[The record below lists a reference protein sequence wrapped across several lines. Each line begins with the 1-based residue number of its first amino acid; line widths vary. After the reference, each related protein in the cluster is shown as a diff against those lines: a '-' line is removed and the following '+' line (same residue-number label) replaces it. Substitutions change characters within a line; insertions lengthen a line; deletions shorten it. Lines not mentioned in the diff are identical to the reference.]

1 MLLSQFPKKGDIA
14 EDPRG
19 SPGRCRARARC
30 SVWWP
35 GITKQIAEMVRQC
48 HVCAQEAQQ
57 RKEPL
62 IKSALPD
69 YPWQV
74 VGTDLFEL
82 KGTHYLLV
90 VDYFSRYP
98 EVIKITSTTSVSIYS

>member
-1 MLLSQFPKKGDIA
+1 
-14 EDPRG
+14 
-19 SPGRCRARARC
+19 
-30 SVWWP
+30 
-35 GITKQIAEMVRQC
+35 MVHQC
-48 HVCAQEAQQ
+48 PVCAQEAQQ
-57 RKEPL
+57 QKEPL

-82 KGTHYLLV
+82 KGVHYLLV

-98 EVIKITSTTSVSIYS
+98 EVIKVISTTSVAIITVLKSIFSRHGIPEVLRSNNGP

>member
-1 MLLSQFPKKGDIA
+1 
-14 EDPRG
+14 
-19 SPGRCRARARC
+19 
-30 SVWWP
+30 
-35 GITKQIAEMVRQC
+35 MVHQC
-48 HVCAQEAQQ
+48 PVCAQEAQQ

-82 KGTHYLLV
+82 KGVHYLLV

-98 EVIKITSTTSVSIYS
+98 EMIKVISTTSVAIITVLKSIFSRHGIPEVLRSDNGP